1 MKKIYIF
8 PFEVI
13 FLDCSMICTLY
24 TTWSSK
30 MPKTKIV
37 LHLPLYSVN
46 VADIVKSSVEDGF
59 HLRE

>member
-1 MKKIYIF
+1 MKLKKN

-13 FLDCSMICTLY
+13 FLDCSMVCTLY

-30 MPKTKIV
+30 MSKTKTV
-37 LHLPLYSVN
+37 FHLQLYCVD
-46 VADIVKSSVEDGF
+46 VAEIVKSSVEDGF